1 MRSVLRRLLLVAA
14 GTVLVTFSA
23 GGDAQAHPFGDPQT
37 VKIGLADGND
47 GEVVQVQWQVGM
59 TDDLSWLALH
69 LGLLP
74 DDRVMLDGAMWYED
88 GDGDLLA
95 DAAEFDTYLLEHIVV
110 SSDGETCTGTVA
122 SKDDPGTEGATLR
135 FDCSGP
141 VNTAEI
147 KVSMLTDLHPAY
159 KTMATGP
166 GGQRFVY
173 DGESPSQ
180 DWTFDPTG
188 SGSTGSGSSAALQ
201 LGGVVGGLALVAIA
215 IGLTQHRRRTGSQA

>member
-1 MRSVLRRLLLVAA
+1 MRSVSRCLLLAA
-14 GTVLVTFSA
+14 AVTFLVTFSF
-23 GGDAQAHPFGDPQT
+23 GGVAQAHPFGDPQT
-37 VKIGLADGND
+37 VEVVLAEGND
-47 GEVVQVQWQVGM
+47 GEVVQVQWRVGM

-95 DAAEFDTYLLEHIVV
+95 DAAEFDSYLLENIKIT
-110 SSDGETCTGTVA
+110 SGGEACTGKVA
-122 SKDDPGTEGATLR
+122 IKDDPGTTGATLR
-135 FDCSGP
+135 FDCSKP
-141 VNTAEI
+141 VTAAKI

-180 DWTFDPTG
+180 DWTFNPTA
-188 SGSTGSGSSAALQ
+188 SGSAGSGSSAAVQ
-201 LGGVVGGLALVAIA
+201 LGGVFGGLALVGVA
-215 IGLTQHRRRTGSQA
+215 IGLTRHRRRAGSSA